1 MLHFLSFSLFPQH
14 SFFFFFS
21 LSFSWQILFA
31 SLSFSPSHHQINTT
45 KLEKSIDFFFFY
57 LLLLTFTYIISFLD
71 FFIAQTSLATTTST
85 TGDRHHRHFHRSN
98 ITAIQCF
105 GMVEKAFDVFVNL
118 KTVGFVASTAT
129 SIAFVFYVH
138 LMCLVILIW

>member
-1 MLHFLSFSLFPQH
+1 LIFFP
-14 SFFFFFS
+14 
-21 LSFSWQILFA
+21 
-31 SLSFSPSHHQINTT
+31 
-45 KLEKSIDFFFFY
+45 FY

-71 FFIAQTSLATTTST
+71 FFIAQTSLATTTTTST

-129 SIAFVFYVH
+129 SIAFVFFYVH